1 MSKMPARCRFR
12 TTISSTHMHPN
23 SSIHWNAY
31 PSAVTALFLVA
42 GIVSAERL
50 GCSILVWM
58 GAGCLSAAIGVWSLF
73 PAGLLETKRGWLV
86 LSAFG
91 CVYCLGAVRYAD
103 HVDPG
108 TADLSM
114 LPAET
119 EVDLVG
125 RPAEATVTASGV
137 RFFLDVDSV
146 YLGRNR
152 RPLVG
157 RVQIYLRD
165 HSPAGINPCARMR
178 VGGRLDDL
186 PAARNPGEFDYGGY
200 LRGRRVF
207 VRLFADRRSGVEV
220 YRGDTNSL
228 SCIAYRLKSEIVRR
242 FEQSVQDRA
251 ARSVILALVVG
262 DRSGIDKDVEERF
275 RRTGLLHLLAVSGLH
290 VLIVGMIFYQLLRP
304 MLLRFGLSRNA
315 VEAARTFATGMILAL
330 YALVTGLPASVVR
343 AVVMAVLFM
352 AAAVFQRSAHSLNTL
367 GVSVVV
373 LLIARPPQV
382 FEPGFQL
389 SVAAVAA
396 IISLQ
401 SRFESLFRT
410 DKPDGY
416 IRQSI
421 RASTTVSLAASAGTL
436 PVLLFHF
443 GSVSFA
449 GLILNT
455 VAVPLTSAALASS
468 VTTAGAAGLSEG
480 IGLIF
485 GQTSQLFAQFLL
497 FIVEQGEPYFR
508 WAYVEWPVS
517 NVITI
522 SAVVV
527 SLFAVAQWPRPRTRW
542 RLLAFMLA
550 LLCLTIAVDAG
561 RGALRARLS
570 VLFLDVGQGDA
581 AVIRFPNGKTLLL
594 DAGPRSPYSDAGM
607 YSILPLLQRSRI
619 RRLDGILITHPDSDH
634 LGGLPTVLRNVAVGR
649 IIHCGL
655 AHESALY
662 AETMALIDSLEIPYS
677 AARSGDTLDFDP
689 STRVHILHPE
699 RPFPDEKPNAS
710 SIVTR
715 LQYGRTAFLMM
726 GDAEAAAERT
736 IVRSYGNLLDVDVV
750 KIGHHGSETSS
761 TPILASRALRSDPIA
776 IISVGRRNRYGL
788 PDSSVVRKLFDEGAH
803 VRRTDRHGAVW
814 LESDGMR
821 VIERRWR

>member
-1 MSKMPARCRFR
+1 MPAGSRFEK
-12 TTISSTHMHPN
+12 TIFSTRMHPN

-31 PSAVTALFLVA
+31 PSAVAALFLVA
-42 GIVSAERL
+42 GIASAERL
-50 GCSILVWM
+50 GFSILVWT
-58 GAGCLSAAIGVWSLF
+58 GAGCVWAAIGLWSLY
-73 PAGLLETKRGWLV
+73 PVGLLETKRGWLV
-86 LSAFG
+86 LSAFA
-91 CVYCLGAVRYAD
+91 CIYCAGAVRYVD
-103 HVDPG
+103 FVDPA

-114 LPAET
+114 LPAEA
-119 EVDLVG
+119 EVGLVG
-125 RPAEATVTASGV
+125 RPTAAAATSSGV

-146 YLGRNR
+146 YLGRYR
-152 RPLVG
+152 HPLVN
-157 RVQIYLRD
+157 RVQVYLRD
-165 HSPAGINPCARMR
+165 HSPGAINPCVRIR

-186 PAARNPGEFDYGGY
+186 PAVRNPGEFDYGGY

-207 VRLFADRRSGVEV
+207 FRLFADGRSGVEV
-220 YRGDTNSL
+220 YRGDTAGL

-242 FEQSVQDRA
+242 FERSVEDRA

-304 MLLRFGLSRNA
+304 MLLRFGLSRNVA
-315 VEAARTFATGMILAL
+315 EATRTIATAMILAL

-367 GVSVVV
+367 GVSVIV

-410 DKPDGY
+410 DKSEGY
-416 IRQSI
+416 IRQTI

-455 VAVPLTSAALASS
+455 VAVPLTSATLASS

-480 IGLIF
+480 IGLIL

-497 FIVEQGEPYFR
+497 FLVEHGEPYFR

-517 NVITI
+517 NVIAI
-522 SAVVV
+522 SALVV
-527 SLFAVAQWPRPRTRW
+527 SLFAIAQWPRPRSRW
-542 RLLAFMLA
+542 RLLSLVLT
-550 LLCLTIAVDAG
+550 LLCSAIVVDAG

-594 DAGPRSPYSDAGM
+594 DAGPRSPYTDAGM
-607 YSILPLLQRSRI
+607 YTILPLLQRNRI

-634 LGGLPTVLRNVAVGR
+634 LGGLPAILRNVDVGR

-655 AHESALY
+655 AHGSALY
-662 AETMALIDSLEIPYS
+662 AETVALIDSLEIPYS
-677 AARSGDTLDFDP
+677 AARTGDTLAFDS
-689 STRVHILHPE
+689 STRVHILHPD
-699 RPFPDEKPNAS
+699 RPLPDEKPNAS
-710 SIVTR
+710 SIVMR

-736 IVRSYGNLLDVDVV
+736 IVRRYGDLLDVDVV

-761 TPILASRALRSDPIA
+761 TPILASRAFGSDPIA
-776 IISVGRRNRYGL
+776 IISVGKRNRYGL
-788 PDSSVVRKLFDEGAH
+788 PDSSVVRKLFKEGAL

-814 LESDGMR
+814 LESDGSG
-821 VIERRWR
+821 VVERRWR